1 MRGEGV
7 QQFSRELREW
17 SGKVDDWFKQLR
29 GQLKAGNM
37 RKAQELVD
45 AIARV
50 SDGLGIEANKI
61 VAEERKSM
69 GAGGRFKKGRR

>member
-1 MRGEGV
+1 
-7 QQFSRELREW
+7 
-17 SGKVDDWFKQLR
+17 
-29 GQLKAGNM
+29 M